1 MPNEDNGM
9 KLAISVLDGDH
20 KTFPEIFETFSDS
33 WRSLRYTLKISL
45 MLKKGHQ
52 LNNSHEDYEDISQAR
67 DDYFTLT
74 LTFLHVVA
82 LARKKQPLLDFLD
95 QEISMEDWLEPVSI
109 RKSNLLILN

>member
-1 MPNEDNGM
+1 
-9 KLAISVLDGDH
+9 
-20 KTFPEIFETFSDS
+20 
-33 WRSLRYTLKISL
+33 

-82 LARKKQPLLDFLD
+82 LARKKQPLFDFLD